1 MPSKCHCK
9 TPNGFAHKHCEFQD
23 DSYALISPKT
33 KDIFKTKISEYR
45 MFHLGKVS
53 HHASQ
58 IVFGRSLRFETGAPL
73 MREET
78 RSSFN
83 LPRLNVR
90 SIHQRPHRWPFQWL
104 HAVLHSALH
113 PRSLPNL
120 MHHHHLRYH
129 VEAPAPLVLIPWQR

>member
-1 MPSKCHCK
+1 MTHDPKWINALTECNILSSKCHCK

-23 DSYALISPKT
+23 DSYAFVSPKT

-83 LPRLNVR
+83 LLRLMFA
-90 SIHQRPHRWPFQWL
+90 PFTSDL
-104 HAVLHSALH
+104 IDGLFSGCMLFLT
-113 PRSLPNL
+113 RLFNL
-120 MHHHHLRYH
+120 GVFR
-129 VEAPAPLVLIPWQR
+129 I